1 MQHSSLRPYFT
12 PHTLHLTP
20 YTSHLTP
27 HSKVPEEKE
36 KWMPFVDDA
45 MLVAI
50 AINLHR
56 VFLSFVCFVCLFVSL
71 FSKAATDTTS
81 NVVAAAA
88 AAAGVAL

>member
-1 MQHSSLRPYFT
+1 
-12 PHTLHLTP
+12 
-20 YTSHLTP
+20 
-27 HSKVPEEKE
+27 
-36 KWMPFVDDA
+36 MPFVDDA

-88 AAAGVAL
+88 AAGVAL

>member
-1 MQHSSLRPYFT
+1 MQHSSLAS
-12 PHTLHLTP
+12 LL
-20 YTSHLTP
+20 YTSHLTL
-27 HSKVPEEKE
+27 HTQKVPEEKE

-50 AINLHR
+50 AINLHC

-88 AAAGVAL
+88 AAGVAL